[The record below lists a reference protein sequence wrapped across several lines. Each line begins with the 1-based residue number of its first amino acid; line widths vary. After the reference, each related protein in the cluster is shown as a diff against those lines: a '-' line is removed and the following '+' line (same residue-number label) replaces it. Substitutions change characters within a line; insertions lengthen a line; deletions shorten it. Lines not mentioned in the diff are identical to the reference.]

1 MDEFDLVIVN
11 VSSTIAST
19 ANLIQ
24 KVQENNPNQNIILIT
39 AENTLLN
46 FYVLNIS
53 ELQMKLCKTILFLDN
68 IIPVLQKFN
77 TTEYT

>member
-1 MDEFDLVIVN
+1 VDEFDLVIVN
-11 VSSTIAST
+11 ASSTITST

-24 KVQENNPNQNIILIT
+24 KIQENNPNQNIILIT

-46 FYVLNIS
+46 FYALNIL

-77 TTEYT
+77 TAEYT

>member
-11 VSSTIAST
+11 ASSTITST

-46 FYVLNIS
+46 FYALDIS
-53 ELQMKLCKTILFLDN
+53 EQQMKLCKTILFLDN

>member
-11 VSSTIAST
+11 ASSTITST

-46 FYVLNIS
+46 FYALNIL

>member
-11 VSSTIAST
+11 ASSTITST

-24 KVQENNPNQNIILIT
+24 KIQENNPNQNIILIT

-46 FYVLNIS
+46 FYALNIL

-77 TTEYT
+77 TAEYT

>member
-1 MDEFDLVIVN
+1 VDEFDLVIVN

>member
-11 VSSTIAST
+11 ASSTITST